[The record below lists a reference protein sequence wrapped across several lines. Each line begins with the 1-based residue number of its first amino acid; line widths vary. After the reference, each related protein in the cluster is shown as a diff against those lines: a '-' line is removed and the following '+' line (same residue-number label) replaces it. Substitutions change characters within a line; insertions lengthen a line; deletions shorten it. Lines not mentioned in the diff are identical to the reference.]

1 MRRPP
6 LRHVGRQRQR
16 GAGPVWFFDLDNT
29 LHNASDRVFGE
40 LNVAMTAYIERHLG
54 VDTAE
59 ANRLRRLYWSRYGA
73 TLTGLV
79 RHHGVDAGHFL
90 AETHALPGMER
101 HLHGHAHDLA
111 ALRRLPGRKF
121 LLTNGPEAYAWRV
134 LHAVGLAQ
142 DFEGVIALEQMRVF
156 GQLRPKP
163 DRRMF
168 RHLLARLDLR
178 AGQCILVE
186 DSLMHQKA
194 ARSLGLRTVWIQR
207 WLRAS
212 LQGPEAH
219 LPLRRRP
226 GYVDCRVSGLNEL
239 PARAVLH
246 ITEKAGGGF
255 P

>member
-1 MRRPP
+1 M
-6 LRHVGRQRQR
+6 
-16 GAGPVWFFDLDNT
+16 
-29 LHNASDRVFGE
+29 FGE

-59 ANRLRRLYWSRYGA
+59 ANRLRRLYWARYGA

-111 ALRRLPGRKF
+111 ALRHLPGRKF

-178 AGQCILVE
+178 ARQCILVE

-226 GYVDCRVSGLNEL
+226 SYVDCRVSGLNDL

>member
-6 LRHVGRQRQR
+6 LRHAGRARQH
-16 GAGPVWFFDLDNT
+16 GEGPVWLFDLDNT
-29 LHNASDRVFGE
+29 LHNASDRVFAA

-54 VDTAE
+54 VDTAQ
-59 ANRLRRLYWSRYGA
+59 ANCLRRLYWARYGA

-79 RHHGVDAGHFL
+79 RHHGIDAAHFL
-90 AETHALPGMER
+90 AETHALPGMEA

-111 ALRRLPGRKF
+111 ALARLPGRKF
-121 LLTNGPEAYAWRV
+121 LLTNGPAAYAWRV
-134 LHAVGLAQ
+134 LRAVGLGHA
-142 DFEGVIALEQMRVF
+142 FEGVIALEQMAMF

-168 RHLLARLDLR
+168 RHVLARLR
-178 AGQCILVE
+178 VQPTRCVLVE

-194 ARSLGLRTVWIQR
+194 ARSLGLRTVWVQR
-207 WLRAS
+207 WTKAS
-212 LQGPEAH
+212 VHGPEAH

-226 GYVDCRVSGLNEL
+226 SYVDQRVHGLGALRWRALVHATGPSG
-239 PARAVLH
+239 R
-246 ITEKAGGGF
+246 GF